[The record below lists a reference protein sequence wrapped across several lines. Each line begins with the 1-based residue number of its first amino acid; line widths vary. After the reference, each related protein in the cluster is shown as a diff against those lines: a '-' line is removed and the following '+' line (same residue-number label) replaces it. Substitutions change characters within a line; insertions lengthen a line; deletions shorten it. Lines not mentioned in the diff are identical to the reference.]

1 MRYMTTTLNFERIII
16 MTIDHIGNS
25 SLAYDS
31 ISNVLRHKDK
41 ISHAHKVETG
51 APVPLEKKDTI
62 QPSKEGLGK
71 HIDITT

>member
-1 MRYMTTTLNFERIII
+1 

-41 ISHAHKVETG
+41 ISHAHKPETG
-51 APVPLEKKDTI
+51 APVPLEKKDTV

-71 HIDITT
+71 HIDIKA

>member
-1 MRYMTTTLNFERIII
+1 

-25 SLAYDS
+25 SLAYVS

-41 ISHAHKVETG
+41 ISHTHNPETG
-51 APVPLEKKDTI
+51 APVPLEKKDTV

-71 HIDITT
+71 HIDIKT